1 MVELTYFQLAIF
13 LIIFLILGIGFAW
26 RIERTRYEH
35 LVDIF
40 RTEND
45 KLKDALR
52 DEMLENEKLKQQNNN
67 EKLKNDLLKKRL
79 NSMYEE
85 K

>member
-13 LIIFLILGIGFAW
+13 LVIFLIIGIGITW
-26 RIERTRYEH
+26 RLERTRYEH
-35 LVDIF
+35 LIDIF

-52 DEMLENEKLKQQNNN
+52 DEMLENEKLSQENNN
-67 EKLKNDLLKKRL
+67 EKLQNYLLKKDL
-79 NSMYEE
+79 NSLYG
-85 K
+85 KK